1 MSYYSKPQ
9 SSEDNSLIWPG
20 FVDVLASTLMVIIFV
35 VLLFT
40 VAQVY
45 LGDLV
50 VGKNEQIQNLEKT
63 IEIQDE
69 TIVEQ
74 DLSLSDKELA
84 LIERQEVISQLDTE
98 LEILDEEIRLKQSE
112 ISEKENLLT
121 AKDEEIFEKES
132 LITAKDQEIFE
143 KESLITAKDQEI
155 SLQDE
160 LLKQKDETIITLDD
174 LIDKQALDITELNEI
189 IARITEELSLSLE
202 EKEELRG
209 RLSSLNE
216 EQELLKSQ
224 LQELGGENQALVG
237 QLSDSQGRIQSL
249 LESLSSSKGE
259 NEILET
265 QISSVESQN
274 QSLRDQIT
282 SLEQDSV
289 IQTTSLNDALAQI
302 SRLSE
307 DIKILS
313 NEIQLLNNLLDSKEA
328 EIASNKIELGE
339 LGDRLNRVLT
349 SELYKLQK
357 YKSEFF
363 GQLSETLGQREDIQ
377 IKGDRFIFQSEIL
390 FESGSADIQA
400 GGRVAL
406 SLIAKTL
413 IDLSNQIPTDL
424 NWILQVDGH
433 TDKIPIATARFPSN
447 WELSHARALEVV
459 KFFIQQG
466 IPADKLSANGYGEHQ
481 PISLGSSPED
491 LKLNRRIELKIT
503 QR

>member
-1 MSYYSKPQ
+1 MSYYSKTQ
-9 SSEDNSLIWPG
+9 TSEDNSIIWPG

-98 LEILDEEIRLKQSE
+98 LEILDEEIRVKQSE

-121 AKDEEIFEKES
+121 AKDEVIFEKES
-132 LITAKDQEIFE
+132 LITAKD
-143 KESLITAKDQEI
+143 KEI

-160 LLKQKDETIITLDD
+160 ILKQKDETIITLDD

-202 EKEELRG
+202 EKEELRS

-216 EQELLKSQ
+216 EQELLKNQ

-249 LESLSSSKGE
+249 LESLSTSKGE

-265 QISSVESQN
+265 QISSIESQN
-274 QSLRDQIT
+274 KSLIDEIS

-307 DIKILS
+307 DIRILS

-363 GQLSETLGQREDIQ
+363 GQLSETLGEREDIQ

-390 FESGSADIQA
+390 FESGSADIQS
-400 GGRVAL
+400 GGKVAL

-413 IDLSNQIPTDL
+413 IDLSNQIPSDL

-433 TDKIPIATARFPSN
+433 TDKIPIATSRFPSN

-466 IPADKLSANGYGEHQ
+466 LPANKLSANGYGEHQ
-481 PISLGSSPED
+481 PISLGSSPEE

>member
-1 MSYYSKPQ
+1 VSYYSKSQ

-98 LEILDEEIRLKQSE
+98 LEILDEEIRLKQTE
-112 ISEKENLLT
+112 ISEKENLL
-121 AKDEEIFEKES
+121 
-132 LITAKDQEIFE
+132 
-143 KESLITAKDQEI
+143 TAKDQEI

-189 IARITEELSLSLE
+189 IARINEELSLSLE

-224 LQELGGENQALVG
+224 LQELGGENQTLVG

-282 SLEQDSV
+282 SLEKDSV

-390 FESGSADIQA
+390 FESGSADIQS

-433 TDKIPIATARFPSN
+433 TDKIPISTSRFPSN

>member
-1 MSYYSKPQ
+1 VNYYSKSQ
-9 SSEDNSLIWPG
+9 RAEENSIIWPG

-74 DLSLSDKELA
+74 DLSLSGKELA
-84 LIERQEVISQLDTE
+84 LIERQEVIKQLDTE
-98 LEILDEEIRLKQSE
+98 LEILDEEIRSKQTE
-112 ISEKENLLT
+112 ISEKENLLI
-121 AKDEEIFEKES
+121 AKDE
-132 LITAKDQEIFE
+132 
-143 KESLITAKDQEI
+143 
-155 SLQDE
+155 
-160 LLKQKDETIITLDD
+160 LLSQKDETILSLDD
-174 LIDKQALDITELNEI
+174 LINQQAIDITELNEI
-189 IARITEELSLSLE
+189 IARITDELSLSLE
-202 EKEELRG
+202 EKEELRSK
-209 RLSSLNE
+209 LSSLGE
-216 EQELLKSQ
+216 EQQLLKNQ
-224 LQELGGENQALVG
+224 LQELGGENQLLVG

-265 QISSVESQN
+265 QISSVENQN
-274 QSLRDQIT
+274 QSLRDQIA
-282 SLEQDSV
+282 SLEQDSL
-289 IQTTSLNDALAQI
+289 IQGTNLNEALAQI

-349 SELYKLQK
+349 SELFKLQK

-400 GGRVAL
+400 EGRVAL
-406 SLIAKTL
+406 SLVAKTL
-413 IDLSNQIPTDL
+413 IDLSDQIPTDL
-424 NWILQVDGH
+424 NWILQIDGH
-433 TDKIPIATARFPSN
+433 TDRVPIATAKFPSN

-466 IPADKLSANGYGEHQ
+466 VPADKLSANGYGEYQ
-481 PISLGSSPED
+481 PISLGSSGDD

>member
-1 MSYYSKPQ
+1 MSYYSKTK
-9 SSEDNSLIWPG
+9 SSEENSIIWPG

-98 LEILDEEIRLKQSE
+98 LEILDQEIRAKLSE
-112 ISEKENLLT
+112 ISEKENL
-121 AKDEEIFEKES
+121 
-132 LITAKDQEIFE
+132 ITSKDQEI
-143 KESLITAKDQEI
+143 LI
-155 SLQDE
+155 QDE
-160 LLKQKDETIITLDD
+160 LLKQKDETILTLDD

-189 IARITEELSLSLE
+189 IARITEELSLSLD

-209 RLSSLNE
+209 KLSSLNE
-216 EQELLKSQ
+216 EQETLKNQ
-224 LQELGGENQALVG
+224 LQVLGGENQLLVG

-265 QISSVESQN
+265 QISSVENQN
-274 QSLRDQIT
+274 QSLRGQIS
-282 SLEQDSV
+282 SLEQDST
-289 IQTTSLNDALAQI
+289 IQTTNLNEALTQI

-313 NEIQLLNNLLDSKEA
+313 NEIQLLNNLLDAKEA

-349 SELYKLQK
+349 SELFKLQK

-400 GGRVAL
+400 EGRVAL

-413 IDLSNQIPTDL
+413 IDLSDQIPTDL
-424 NWILQVDGH
+424 NWVLQIDGH
-433 TDKIPIATARFPSN
+433 TDRVPIATAKFPSN

>member
-1 MSYYSKPQ
+1 MSYYTKSQ
-9 SSEDNSLIWPG
+9 RSEDNSIIWPG

-50 VGKNEQIQNLEKT
+50 VGKNKQILSLEKT

-74 DLSLSDKELA
+74 DLSLSDKEIA
-84 LIERQEVISQLDTE
+84 LLDRQEVIKQLDTE
-98 LEILDEEIRLKQSE
+98 IDILDEEIKAKQFE

-121 AKDEEIFEKES
+121 AKDEEI
-132 LITAKDQEIFE
+132 T
-143 KESLITAKDQEI
+143 
-155 SLQDE
+155 LQDE
-160 LLKQKDETIITLDD
+160 LLKEKDETILTLDD
-174 LIDKQALDITELNEI
+174 LINKQALDITELNEI

-216 EQELLKSQ
+216 EQENLKNK
-224 LQELGGENQALVG
+224 LQELGGENEVLVS

-249 LESLSSSKGE
+249 LESLSSSQGE

-265 QISSVESQN
+265 QISSVENQN
-274 QSLRDQIT
+274 QSLRDQIS

-313 NEIQLLNNLLDSKEA
+313 NEIQLLNNLLESKEA

-357 YKSEFF
+357 YRSEFF

-390 FESGSADIQA
+390 FESGSTDIQS

-433 TDKIPIATARFPSN
+433 TDKVPISTARFPSN

>member
-1 MSYYSKPQ
+1 MNYYSKSQ
-9 SSEDNSLIWPG
+9 KAEENSIIWPG

-74 DLSLSDKELA
+74 DLSLSGKELA
-84 LIERQEVISQLDTE
+84 LIERQEVIKQLDTE
-98 LEILDEEIRLKQSE
+98 LEILDEEIRSKQTE
-112 ISEKENLLT
+112 ISEKENLLI
-121 AKDEEIFEKES
+121 AK
-132 LITAKDQEIFE
+132 
-143 KESLITAKDQEI
+143 
-155 SLQDE
+155 
-160 LLKQKDETIITLDD
+160 DD
-174 LIDKQALDITELNEI
+174 LINQQAIDITELNEI

-202 EKEELRG
+202 EKEELRSK
-209 RLSSLNE
+209 LSSLGE
-216 EQELLKSQ
+216 EQQLLKNQ
-224 LQELGGENQALVG
+224 LQELGGENQLLVG
-237 QLSDSQGRIQSL
+237 QLSESQGRIQSL

-259 NEILET
+259 NEILEN
-265 QISSVESQN
+265 QISSVENQN
-274 QSLRDQIT
+274 QTLRDQIS
-282 SLEQDSV
+282 SLEQESKIQV
-289 IQTTSLNDALAQI
+289 INLNEALAQI

-349 SELYKLQK
+349 SELFKLQK

-400 GGRVAL
+400 EGRAAL
-406 SLIAKTL
+406 SLVAKTL
-413 IDLSNQIPTDL
+413 IDLSDQIPTDL
-424 NWILQVDGH
+424 NWILQIDGH
-433 TDKIPIATARFPSN
+433 TDMVPIATSRFPSN
-447 WELSHARALEVV
+447 WELSHARALEVL

-466 IPADKLSANGYGEHQ
+466 VPADKLSANGYGEHQ

>member
-1 MSYYSKPQ
+1 MSYYSKTK
-9 SSEDNSLIWPG
+9 SSEENSIIWPG

-98 LEILDEEIRLKQSE
+98 LEILDQEIRDKLSE
-112 ISEKENLLT
+112 ISEKENL
-121 AKDEEIFEKES
+121 
-132 LITAKDQEIFE
+132 ITSKDQEI
-143 KESLITAKDQEI
+143 LI
-155 SLQDE
+155 QDE
-160 LLKQKDETIITLDD
+160 LLKQKDETILTLDD

-189 IARITEELSLSLE
+189 IARITEELSLSLD

-209 RLSSLNE
+209 KLSSLNE
-216 EQELLKSQ
+216 EQETLKNQ
-224 LQELGGENQALVG
+224 LQVLGGENQLLVG

-265 QISSVESQN
+265 QISSVENQN
-274 QSLRDQIT
+274 QSLRDQIS
-282 SLEQDSV
+282 SLEQDST
-289 IQTTSLNDALAQI
+289 IQTTNLNEALTQI

-313 NEIQLLNNLLDSKEA
+313 NEIQLLNNLLDAKEA

-349 SELYKLQK
+349 SELFKLQK

-400 GGRVAL
+400 EGRVAL

-413 IDLSNQIPTDL
+413 IDLSDQIPTDL
-424 NWILQVDGH
+424 NWVLQIDGH
-433 TDKIPIATARFPSN
+433 TDRVPIATAKFPSN

>member
-1 MSYYSKPQ
+1 MSYFSKTQ
-9 SSEDNSLIWPG
+9 SSEDNSIIWPG

-50 VGKNEQIQNLEKT
+50 VGKNKQIQNLEKT

-98 LEILDEEIRLKQSE
+98 IEILDEKISLKQYE
-112 ISEKENLLT
+112 INEKENLLT
-121 AKDEEIFEKES
+121 AKDKEIFEKES
-132 LITAKDQEIFE
+132 LIT
-143 KESLITAKDQEI
+143 SKDQEI
-155 SLQDE
+155 SIQDD
-160 LLKQKDETIITLDD
+160 LLKQKDETILNLDD

-189 IARITEELSLSLE
+189 IARITEELSLSLD
-202 EKEELRG
+202 EKEKLRG
-209 RLSSLNE
+209 KLSSLNE
-216 EQELLKSQ
+216 EQKLLKNQ
-224 LQELGGENQALVG
+224 LQDLSGENQALVG
-237 QLSDSQGRIQSL
+237 QLSDSQGKIQSL

-265 QISSVESQN
+265 QISSVENQN
-274 QSLRDQIT
+274 QSLRNQLL

-289 IQTTSLNDALAQI
+289 IQTTNLNDALAQI

-363 GQLSETLGQREDIQ
+363 GQLSESLGQREDIQ

-390 FESGSADIQA
+390 FESGSDDIQA

-413 IDLSNQIPTDL
+413 IDLSNEIPTDL

-433 TDKIPIATARFPSN
+433 TDNVPISTVRFPSN
-447 WELSHARALEVV
+447 WELSHSRALEVV

-466 IPADKLSANGYGEHQ
+466 IPADKLSANGYGEYQ

>member
-1 MSYYSKPQ
+1 MNYYSKSQ
-9 SSEDNSLIWPG
+9 RAEENSIIWPG

-74 DLSLSDKELA
+74 DLSLSGKELA
-84 LIERQEVISQLDTE
+84 LIERQEVIKQLDTE
-98 LEILDEEIRLKQSE
+98 LEILDEEIRSKQTE
-112 ISEKENLLT
+112 ISEKENLLI
-121 AKDEEIFEKES
+121 AKDE
-132 LITAKDQEIFE
+132 
-143 KESLITAKDQEI
+143 
-155 SLQDE
+155 
-160 LLKQKDETIITLDD
+160 LLSQKDETILSLDD
-174 LIDKQALDITELNEI
+174 LINQQAIDITELNEI
-189 IARITEELSLSLE
+189 IARITDELSLSLE
-202 EKEELRG
+202 EKEELRSK
-209 RLSSLNE
+209 LSSLGE
-216 EQELLKSQ
+216 EQQLLKNQ
-224 LQELGGENQALVG
+224 LQELGGENQLLVG

-265 QISSVESQN
+265 QISSVENQN
-274 QSLRDQIT
+274 QSLRDQIA
-282 SLEQDSV
+282 SLEQDSL
-289 IQTTSLNDALAQI
+289 IQGTNLNEALAQI

-349 SELYKLQK
+349 SELFKLQK

-377 IKGDRFIFQSEIL
+377 IKGDRFVFQSEIL

-400 GGRVAL
+400 EGRVAL
-406 SLIAKTL
+406 SLVAKTL
-413 IDLSNQIPTDL
+413 IDLSDQIPTDL
-424 NWILQVDGH
+424 NWILQIDGH
-433 TDKIPIATARFPSN
+433 TDRVPIATAKFPSN

-466 IPADKLSANGYGEHQ
+466 VPADKLSANGYGEYQ

>member
-1 MSYYSKPQ
+1 MNYYSKSQ
-9 SSEDNSLIWPG
+9 RAEENSIIWPG

-74 DLSLSDKELA
+74 DLSLSGKELA
-84 LIERQEVISQLDTE
+84 LIERQEVIKQLDTE
-98 LEILDEEIRLKQSE
+98 LEILDEEIRSKQTE
-112 ISEKENLLT
+112 ISEKENLLI
-121 AKDEEIFEKES
+121 AKDE
-132 LITAKDQEIFE
+132 
-143 KESLITAKDQEI
+143 
-155 SLQDE
+155 
-160 LLKQKDETIITLDD
+160 LLSQKDETILSLDD
-174 LIDKQALDITELNEI
+174 LINQQAIDITELNEI
-189 IARITEELSLSLE
+189 IARITDELSLSLE
-202 EKEELRG
+202 EKEQLRSK
-209 RLSSLNE
+209 LSSLGE
-216 EQELLKSQ
+216 EQQLLKNQ
-224 LQELGGENQALVG
+224 LQELGGENQLLVG

-265 QISSVESQN
+265 QISSVENQN
-274 QSLRDQIT
+274 QSLRDQIA
-282 SLEQDSV
+282 SLEQDSL
-289 IQTTSLNDALAQI
+289 IQGTNLNEALSQI

-349 SELYKLQK
+349 SELFKLQK

-390 FESGSADIQA
+390 FESGSADIQSE
-400 GGRVAL
+400 GRVAL
-406 SLIAKTL
+406 SLVAKTL
-413 IDLSNQIPTDL
+413 IDLSDQIPTDL
-424 NWILQVDGH
+424 NWILQIDGH
-433 TDKIPIATARFPSN
+433 TDRVPISTAKFPSN

-466 IPADKLSANGYGEHQ
+466 LPADKLSANGYGEYQ

-503 QR
+503 QK

>member
-1 MSYYSKPQ
+1 MSYYSKSQ

-112 ISEKENLLT
+112 ISEKENLIT

-132 LITAKDQEIFE
+132 LITAKDEEIFE

-174 LIDKQALDITELNEI
+174 LIDKQALDISELNEI
-189 IARITEELSLSLE
+189 IARLTDELSLSLE

-237 QLSDSQGRIQSL
+237 QLSDSQGRIQTL

-259 NEILET
+259 NEILES

-289 IQTTSLNDALAQI
+289 TQTTSLNDALAQI

-433 TDKIPIATARFPSN
+433 TDKVPIATARFPSN

>member
-1 MSYYSKPQ
+1 MSYYSKSQ

-50 VGKNEQIQNLEKT
+50 VGKNKQIQNLEKT

-121 AKDEEIFEKES
+121 AR
-132 LITAKDQEIFE
+132 DQEI
-143 KESLITAKDQEI
+143 L
-155 SLQDE
+155 LQDS

-224 LQELGGENQALVG
+224 LKELGGENQALVG

-274 QSLRDQIT
+274 QSLKDQIS

-289 IQTTSLNDALAQI
+289 IQTTSLNKALAQI

-400 GGRVAL
+400 GGRIAL
-406 SLIAKTL
+406 SLVAKTL

-433 TDKIPIATARFPSN
+433 TDKVPIATARFPSN

-466 IPADKLSANGYGEHQ
+466 IPEDKLSANGYGEHQ

>member
-1 MSYYSKPQ
+1 MSYYSKSQ

-132 LITAKDQEIFE
+132 LITAKDQEI
-143 KESLITAKDQEI
+143 

-249 LESLSSSKGE
+249 LESLSSSEGE

-433 TDKIPIATARFPSN
+433 TDKVPIATARFPSN

>member
-1 MSYYSKPQ
+1 
-9 SSEDNSLIWPG
+9 
-20 FVDVLASTLMVIIFV
+20 MVIIFV

-98 LEILDEEIRLKQSE
+98 LEILDEEIRLKQTE
-112 ISEKENLLT
+112 ISEKENLL
-121 AKDEEIFEKES
+121 
-132 LITAKDQEIFE
+132 
-143 KESLITAKDQEI
+143 TAKDQEI

-224 LQELGGENQALVG
+224 LQELGGENQTLVG

-282 SLEQDSV
+282 SLEKDSV

-390 FESGSADIQA
+390 FESGSADIQS
-400 GGRVAL
+400 GGRIAL

-433 TDKIPIATARFPSN
+433 TDKIPISTSRFPSN

>member
-1 MSYYSKPQ
+1 VNYYSKSQ
-9 SSEDNSLIWPG
+9 KAEENSIIWPG

-74 DLSLSDKELA
+74 DLSLSGKELA
-84 LIERQEVISQLDTE
+84 LIERQEVIKQLDTE
-98 LEILDEEIRLKQSE
+98 LEILDEEIRSKQTE
-112 ISEKENLLT
+112 ISEKENLLI
-121 AKDEEIFEKES
+121 AK
-132 LITAKDQEIFE
+132 
-143 KESLITAKDQEI
+143 
-155 SLQDE
+155 
-160 LLKQKDETIITLDD
+160 DD
-174 LIDKQALDITELNEI
+174 LINQQAIDITELNEI

-202 EKEELRG
+202 EKEELRSK
-209 RLSSLNE
+209 LSSLGE
-216 EQELLKSQ
+216 EQQLLKNQ
-224 LQELGGENQALVG
+224 LQELGGENQLLVG
-237 QLSDSQGRIQSL
+237 QLSESQGRIQSL

-265 QISSVESQN
+265 QISSVENQN
-274 QSLRDQIT
+274 QTLRDQIS
-282 SLEQDSV
+282 SLEQDSKIQV
-289 IQTTSLNDALAQI
+289 INLNEALAQI

-349 SELYKLQK
+349 SELFKLQK

-390 FESGSADIQA
+390 FESGSADIQVE
-400 GGRVAL
+400 GRAAL
-406 SLIAKTL
+406 SLVAKTL
-413 IDLSNQIPTDL
+413 IDLSDQIPTDL
-424 NWILQVDGH
+424 NWILQIDGH
-433 TDKIPIATARFPSN
+433 TDMVPIATSRFPSN
-447 WELSHARALEVV
+447 WELSHARALEVL

>member
-1 MSYYSKPQ
+1 MSYYSKSQ

-84 LIERQEVISQLDTE
+84 LIERQKVISQLDTE

-132 LITAKDQEIFE
+132 LITAKN
-143 KESLITAKDQEI
+143 QEI

-249 LESLSSSKGE
+249 LESLSSSEGE

-274 QSLRDQIT
+274 QTLRDQIT

-424 NWILQVDGH
+424 KWILQVDGH

>member
-1 MSYYSKPQ
+1 MNYYSKSQ
-9 SSEDNSLIWPG
+9 RAEENSIIWPG

-74 DLSLSDKELA
+74 DLSLSGKELA
-84 LIERQEVISQLDTE
+84 LIERQEVIKQLDTE
-98 LEILDEEIRLKQSE
+98 LEILDEEIRSKQTE
-112 ISEKENLLT
+112 ISEKENLLI
-121 AKDEEIFEKES
+121 AKDE
-132 LITAKDQEIFE
+132 
-143 KESLITAKDQEI
+143 
-155 SLQDE
+155 
-160 LLKQKDETIITLDD
+160 LLSQKDETILSLDD
-174 LIDKQALDITELNEI
+174 LINQQAIDITELNEI
-189 IARITEELSLSLE
+189 IARITDELSLSLE
-202 EKEELRG
+202 EKEELRSK
-209 RLSSLNE
+209 LSSLGE
-216 EQELLKSQ
+216 EQQLLKNQ
-224 LQELGGENQALVG
+224 LQELGGENQLLVG

-265 QISSVESQN
+265 QISSVENQN
-274 QSLRDQIT
+274 QSLRDQIA
-282 SLEQDSV
+282 SLEQDSL
-289 IQTTSLNDALAQI
+289 IQGTNLNEALAQI

-349 SELYKLQK
+349 SELFKLQK

-390 FESGSADIQA
+390 FESGSADIQSE
-400 GGRVAL
+400 GRVAL
-406 SLIAKTL
+406 SLVAKTL
-413 IDLSNQIPTDL
+413 IDLSDKIPTDL
-424 NWILQVDGH
+424 NWILQIDGH
-433 TDKIPIATARFPSN
+433 TDRVPISTAKFPSN

-466 IPADKLSANGYGEHQ
+466 VPADKLSANGYGEYQ

>member
-1 MSYYSKPQ
+1 MSYYTKSQ
-9 SSEDNSLIWPG
+9 RSEDNSIIWPG

-50 VGKNEQIQNLEKT
+50 VGKNKQILSLEKT

-74 DLSLSDKELA
+74 DISLTDKEIA
-84 LIERQEVISQLDTE
+84 LIERQEVIKQLDTE
-98 LEILDEEIRLKQSE
+98 LDILDEEIKAKQFE

-132 LITAKDQEIFE
+132 LITAKDQEI
-143 KESLITAKDQEI
+143 T
-155 SLQDE
+155 LQDE
-160 LLKQKDETIITLDD
+160 LLKEKDETILTLDD
-174 LIDKQALDITELNEI
+174 LINKQALDITELNEI

-216 EQELLKSQ
+216 EQENLKNK
-224 LQELGGENQALVG
+224 LQELGGENEVLVS

-265 QISSVESQN
+265 QISSVENQN
-274 QSLRDQIT
+274 QSLRDQIS

-289 IQTTSLNDALAQI
+289 IQTTSLNDAIAQI

-313 NEIQLLNNLLDSKEA
+313 NEIQLLNNLLESKEA
-328 EIASNKIELGE
+328 EIALNKIELGE

-357 YKSEFF
+357 YRSEFF

-390 FESGSADIQA
+390 FESGSTDIQS

-433 TDKIPIATARFPSN
+433 TDKVPISTARFPSN